1 LLPGQGFS
9 QTVRTDDNARA
20 VIMPGAI
27 GLAKVDVEN
36 NQGGTT
42 TEVVSGEDGN
52 WQADFFA
59 VLDLAETMQFSARL
73 PDEDFDFTFVDYRPD
88 GH

>member
-1 LLPGQGFS
+1 MLPGQGLS

-52 WQADFFA
+52 WQADFSA
-59 VLDLAETMQFSARL
+59 LLDL
-73 PDEDFDFTFVDYRPD
+73 PDEDFDFTFVGYRPD